1 MFLGIKIFGTILSM
15 SMSHAQNI
23 FMLANINSIVSLKTV
38 FHNSI
43 HYLNRWAVDI
53 DIIKAFSSGSFV
65 TFITTNTT
73 PLYVIC
79 IYLCRATLCVV
90 F

>member
-1 MFLGIKIFGTILSM
+1 MFLGIKILGTLLRM
-15 SMSHAQNI
+15 SVSHAQNI
-23 FMLANINSIVSLKTV
+23 SMPANINSIVSLKTV
-38 FHNSI
+38 FNNSTQ
-43 HYLNRWAVDI
+43 YLNRWAVDI

-65 TFITTNTT
+65 TFITTDTT

-79 IYLCRATLCVV
+79 IDLCQATICVV